1 MALTANILSIQ
12 KKSFE
17 YKVFGW
23 YRIQKK
29 KEKESYPN
37 YEPTIVLLTSYG
49 AIYFTLYAP
58 GEPYEMSYS
67 SRDYFDETYMVTGT
81 YEADLSIKL
90 KEI

>member
-12 KKSFE
+12 KKAFKNE
-17 YKVFGW
+17 DFGW

-29 KEKESYPN
+29 DQKEN
-37 YEPTIVLLTSYG
+37 YSDYDPTIVLLTSYG
-49 AIYFTLYAP
+49 AIYFTLYTP
-58 GEPYEMSYS
+58 GEPYKMSYS
-67 SRDYFDETYMVTGT
+67 SRDYFDETYMITGT